1 MDGKRYRSVLH
12 WVAQPQANHG
22 NPLSWVNR
30 DNDRTSDRGELVKHK
45 TSFKEDCWSHSSH
58 ILKEKLVADI
68 TVGFF
73 RLDQNKKFFGYT
85 ERSGTPVNLHAP
97 APVVNVN
104 YQFRGETK
112 ALVMICMKPA
122 TAPKGKEHELID
134 NSDGMGFEHRLI
146 LPIIKQAL
154 FYSIDN
160 GCCTCLR
167 WHIKE
172 LVEAESGKD

>member
-1 MDGKRYRSVLH
+1 M
-12 WVAQPQANHG
+12 
-22 NPLSWVNR
+22 
-30 DNDRTSDRGELVKHK
+30 
-45 TSFKEDCWSHSSH
+45 
-58 ILKEKLVADI
+58 
-68 TVGFF
+68 GFF
-73 RLDQNKKFFGYT
+73 RLDQNKQFFGYT
-85 ERSGTPVNLHAP
+85 ERSGTPVNLPAP

-134 NSDGMGFEHRLI
+134 NSNGMGFEHRLI

-160 GCCTCLR
+160 ECCTCLR

-172 LVEAESGKD
+172 LVEAESGKDEGAVEAIAGQPLEPKVTVTTSFGNFFAKLLAGECLKASSGLVSTRVTTK